1 MIKEKANIFSLHQI
15 CEIELECYPPDTVVP
30 STFRPDNLAAL
41 ATAEAKSVSAR
52 KEEPLELDK

>member
-1 MIKEKANIFSLHQI
+1 M